1 MLEPVK
7 KQATDKMEKAIQVLK
22 KDLAALRA
30 GRATPALLE
39 KVVVEYYGSEMPVN
53 QLANISTPDPRTLV
67 IQPWDKSALAEIE
80 RAILK
85 SDLGL
90 TPSNDGNVIRIN
102 LPALTQERRAE
113 LVKVV
118 KKTGEEA
125 KVAIRNIRR
134 DANDDIKKLEKNGDI
149 SEDESRRGQ
158 DEIQKLTDKFIQ
170 EADKIV
176 AACAKCLKEPCSEG
190 VFAAKNAAFFG
201 KPLFFTDEGVFFK
214 SFLG

>member
-7 KQATDKMEKAIQVLK
+7 KQASDKMEKAIQVLK

-30 GRATPALLE
+30 GRATPALLD

-80 RAILK
+80 RAIMK

-134 DANDDIKKLEKNGDI
+134 DANDEIKKLEKNGDI

-170 EADKIV
+170 EADKVV
-176 AACAKCLKEPCSEG
+176 AAKEKEIM
-190 VFAAKNAAFFG
+190 
-201 KPLFFTDEGVFFK
+201 EI
-214 SFLG
+214 

>member
-1 MLEPVK
+1 
-7 KQATDKMEKAIQVLK
+7 VLK

-30 GRATPALLE
+30 GRATPALLD

-134 DANDDIKKLEKNGDI
+134 DANDEIKKLEKNGDI

-170 EADKIV
+170 EADKVV
-176 AACAKCLKEPCSEG
+176 AAKEKEIM
-190 VFAAKNAAFFG
+190 
-201 KPLFFTDEGVFFK
+201 EI
-214 SFLG
+214 